1 MFGFK
6 KNMEDKFV
14 LLEEKLPKFLIALN
28 KLMYLLSS
36 SENVAQA
43 DFVFQLIKLINQK
56 QINQFIK
63 LINGVNM
70 WGGAGAVWEVHIEDK
85 TIMED
90 YEKVMLEVIQ
100 LMEETK
106 IIGKGIK
113 PIKKIF
119 EQNLK
124 K

>member
-6 KNMEDKFV
+6 KNTEDNFV

-43 DFVFQLIKLINQK
+43 SFVFQLIKLINQK

-70 WGGAGAVWEVHIEDK
+70 WGGAGAVWEVYIEDK

-124 K
+124 R